1 MGYFWVSLYLRD
13 GKERVSL
20 DDCLLS
26 TLCRALDCVLLHCGN
41 QRALPRIITE
51 EQEGEKINDV
61 AVIDVPRRVLP
72 SNALH
77 LGTCALRNRRLLI
90 LCRWK
95 NHLRSRG
102 KRRHVTVINDESV
115 SVSRDVSAT
124 ALAEV
129 RVHVGVDVR
138 VRHLGCFWRTVIV
151 WWQRLSILLEKIVVF
166 FLSFLFSHRLIIP
179 ALNEVTA
186 PAPSV
191 RELHKVMT
199 IDHGSKS
206 LVGQSK
212 FGTDY
217 ERICLA

>member
-20 DDCLLS
+20 DDRLLS
-26 TLCRALDCVLLHCGN
+26 TLGGALNRVLLHCGN

-51 EQEGEKINDV
+51 EQEGEKINDL

-77 LGTCALRNRRLLI
+77 LGTSALRNRRLL
-90 LCRWK
+90 LHWK

-129 RVHVGVDVR
+129 RVHVCVDVR
-138 VRHLGCFWRTVIV
+138 VRHLGCFWRTLIV
-151 WWQRLSILLEKIVVF
+151 
-166 FLSFLFSHRLIIP
+166 
-179 ALNEVTA
+179 
-186 PAPSV
+186 
-191 RELHKVMT
+191 
-199 IDHGSKS
+199 
-206 LVGQSK
+206 
-212 FGTDY
+212 
-217 ERICLA
+217 

>member
-20 DDCLLS
+20 DDRLLS
-26 TLCRALDCVLLHCGN
+26 TLCRALNCVLLHCGN
-41 QRALPRIITE
+41 QRALPGIVTE
-51 EQEGEKINDV
+51 MQEGEEIYDV

-77 LGTCALRNRRLLI
+77 LGTRALCDRNLL
-90 LCRWK
+90 LHWK

-138 VRHLGCFWRTVIV
+138 VRHLGCFWRTAIV
-151 WWQRLSILLEKIVVF
+151 
-166 FLSFLFSHRLIIP
+166 
-179 ALNEVTA
+179 
-186 PAPSV
+186 
-191 RELHKVMT
+191 
-199 IDHGSKS
+199 
-206 LVGQSK
+206 
-212 FGTDY
+212 
-217 ERICLA
+217 